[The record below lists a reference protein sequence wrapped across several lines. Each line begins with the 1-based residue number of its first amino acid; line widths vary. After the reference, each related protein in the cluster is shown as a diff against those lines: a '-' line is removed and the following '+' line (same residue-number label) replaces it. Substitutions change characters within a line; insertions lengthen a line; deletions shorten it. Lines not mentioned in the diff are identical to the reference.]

1 MKKTPPH
8 RVWKSTPAIRRLVC
22 VSLFITI
29 CSAQAQ
35 STWNTTTGTWSNGAN
50 WLPAIAPI
58 SDASTSLIF
67 SGSTSYTTTND
78 IGDFTLSQIRFNHS
92 SGTIVLDGLPT
103 TNALIFSN
111 SSLGAQPSIQ
121 LTGPGSATIATPVT
135 WNANTIVTHSGSG
148 TLLLNGTQNYANGT
162 KQTYL
167 NNGTG
172 IFTLAD
178 GITYAS
184 AGANTGLVLNV
195 INNNPT
201 ANSFNVGDLGGLTNV
216 TLRVG
221 GTGVVRFAGSS
232 AGDLFSGSGNLQ
244 VLSGATFDLNG
255 NGEGMGAIFG
265 EGTIRLSS
273 GAGVSMAAGGHYVF
287 SGKLTANGTV
297 GVAGTTHVL
306 ELSGSTSDYTGA
318 TSVTA
323 GRLIISANAPSG
335 SAGALGNA
343 TSEVLVGNVSS
354 TANSTLLIGAAGVT
368 VGRNIRLQTGNSG
381 VATIGA
387 LNASGTSI
395 FSGNVTLGTNSAA
408 AKPLTIFSTAGGT
421 LAFNGNLLRATSAT
435 GITDALTLNGGGTV
449 IFRGTNTYTGSTTV
463 NGGTL
468 LLDHS
473 ANNGDKISATAPLT
487 LAGGSL
493 SLAGNS
499 AAPTAVAVSEL
510 ILGNSALPTG
520 GGGRIL
526 VTSGLD
532 QNATLTV
539 NGITRYS
546 GATMDFSTVNTG
558 TGIASIVTSTP
569 NTSTGIL
576 GAFATSNRSDWASND
591 GSGIIIPLAAGS
603 YGTTFASGAHTSLSA
618 NTAMPSGGATTH
630 TLRFTSATALTYNA
644 TPGTLTLESGGIL
657 MAAGAGNVTI
667 GTTSRRGAISTPGE
681 LIVHQHSTSGTLTIH
696 SPISSIGLTKT
707 GDGTIFLTGTST
719 YTGNT
724 VINGGTVTVTAGP
737 NLGAATADVLINGG
751 TLALPS
757 GTVGTLNSTNR
768 VITIG
773 PAGGTLHFTANQTF
787 EGSGLAGTGNLTLTG
802 TGTLGFGSSASSYNG
817 NIFIN
822 NGQIR
827 MNSPQLN
834 NVASITVASGASY
847 HIEDDG
853 VDTFSIAA
861 SGRLTLNGNGLGSN
875 GALRVTDQSPSI
887 PRLNPNTTFNREVV
901 LQTTSRIQVDNATV
915 GGNASRL
922 NLTANVSGD
931 GGLTKTG
938 NGVLFL
944 SARDNTYRG
953 PTAIQAGTLG
963 LNLGNDRLPTETT
976 VTLGTASTSGTL
988 LLNGYSQ
995 NLAGLSADVT
1005 GATNAVIGGSATTTS
1020 LLTLNLASGSQAY
1033 TGTLGGSGDLDIHAN
1048 NNLGFAKDGAGTFT
1062 LESASTYS
1070 GGTTVTAGTLVLGN
1084 AKALGGSGV
1093 AYATGTG
1100 GTTVLDGATLDL
1112 NGQSTIHEILTL
1124 NGNGVGGAGAMV
1136 NNSTTP
1142 AILGGGV
1149 ASLSVPSVTTTGW
1162 TAGATITLDAPGAGT
1177 SATATA
1183 LLGLTS
1189 ASFTVN
1195 SGGSGYGL
1203 APSITIDGNHAA
1215 SAYAMMGVTS
1225 ASYTVPAPTLG
1236 VTTSY
1241 SVAPSVTL
1249 QNGATGEAVLDGDG
1263 HVIAIN
1269 VLTPG
1274 TGFTSTP
1281 TATFSGGTVSFTGTN
1296 PTASGNS
1303 VNFTVS
1309 GLTLVNPGSG
1319 FTSTPAITVTG
1330 TSGSGADIA
1339 GNDGQF
1345 ALQGFSLTGNGS
1357 GYTTAPAVSIS
1368 GGSAAVTANLAS
1380 ITLATDTSIG
1390 GSGALTVQPVISG
1403 DHSLT
1408 KIGTGTT
1415 VLAGANLYNGATLIS
1430 AGNLQVG
1437 LAGVGTTGTGN
1448 LTLDGNGTVL
1458 SGTGNVTAPSTT
1470 VLNGTVKPGDNG
1482 GSSTGMLK
1490 TQTLTFTPA
1499 SAGTVAEF
1507 QITGS
1512 TGAADLAYDS
1522 LRITGDLT
1530 LGTGSRI
1537 VVNGTG
1543 YTPTAGDVFELLD
1556 WTGLLSAG
1564 TFNIGTNLRTG
1575 ANGDLNEGDLDLPDI
1590 SGTGY
1595 WDVFFGSGTL
1605 TLTVIVPEPSRA
1617 LILALGLASLLFRRR
1632 RASVA

>member
-1 MKKTPPH
+1 MKKTPSQ
-8 RVWKSTPAIRRLVC
+8 RAWKSTPAIRHLLC
-22 VSLFITI
+22 LSLLISI
-29 CSAQAQ
+29 SSIEAQ
-35 STWNTTTGTWSNGAN
+35 STWNTTTGTWSTGAN
-50 WLPAIAPI
+50 WLPVSTPI
-58 SDASTSLIF
+58 SDASTSLLF
-67 SGSTSYTTTND
+67 GGSTSYTSTND

-92 SGTIVLDGLPT
+92 SGTIVLGGLPS
-103 TNALIFSN
+103 TNALLFSN

-121 LTGPGSATIATPVT
+121 LSGPGSATISAPVT

-148 TLLLNGTQNYANGT
+148 TFLLNGTQNYANGT
-162 KQTYL
+162 KQTYI
-167 NNGTG
+167 NSGTG

-178 GITYAS
+178 GITYAA
-184 AGANTGLVLNV
+184 AGSNNGLVLNV
-195 INNNPT
+195 INNNPA
-201 ANSFNVGDLGGLTNV
+201 ANSFNVGDLGGLANV

-221 GTGVVRFAGSS
+221 GTGVVRFAGS
-232 AGDLFSGSGNLQ
+232 AGDLFSSSGSLQ

-343 TSEVLVGNVSS
+343 TSEVLVGNASG
-354 TANSTLLIGAAGVT
+354 TADSTLLFGAAGVT

-387 LNASGTSI
+387 LNASGTST

-421 LAFNGNLLRATSAT
+421 LAFDGNLLRAASAT
-435 GITDALTLNGGGTV
+435 GVTDALTLNGGGTV
-449 IFRGTNTYTGSTTV
+449 IFRGSNSYTGTTRI

-473 ANNGDKISATAPLT
+473 ANNDGKISTAALT

-539 NGITRYS
+539 NGITRHS
-546 GATMDFSTVNTG
+546 GATMDFNAMGSG
-558 TGIASIVTSTP
+558 TGIASILTTAP
-569 NTSTGIL
+569 NSANGIL
-576 GAFATSNRSDWASND
+576 GAFATWSQSDWARND
-591 GSGIIIPLAAGS
+591 GTGLMVPLAAGS
-603 YGTTFASGAHTSLSA
+603 YGTAFAVGAHTSLSA
-618 NTAMPSGGATTH
+618 NTALPSGGATTN

-644 TPGTLTLESGGIL
+644 TPGTLVLESGGIL
-657 MAAGAGNVTI
+657 MAPGAGNVTI
-667 GTTSRRGAISTPGE
+667 GATTRRGAISTSAD

-696 SPISSIGLTKT
+696 SPISSTALTKT
-707 GDGTIFLTGTST
+707 GDGTLFLTGTNT

-724 VINGGTVTVTAGP
+724 VINGGTVSVTASA
-737 NLGAATADVLINGG
+737 NLGAATADVIINGG

-757 GTVGTLNSTNR
+757 GTVGTLNSANR

-773 PAGGTLHFTANQTF
+773 PAGGTLHFTASQNF
-787 EGSGLAGTGNLTLTG
+787 EGTGLAGTGNLILTG
-802 TGTLGFGSSASSYNG
+802 TGTLGFGSTASTYNG
-817 NIFIN
+817 SIFIN

-853 VDTFSIAA
+853 TDTFSIAA
-861 SGRLTLNGNGLGSN
+861 SGRLILNGNGFGNN
-875 GALRVTDQSPSI
+875 GALRLSDQSPTI
-887 PRLNPNTTFNREVV
+887 PRLNPTTTFNREVM
-901 LQTTSRIQVDNATV
+901 LQTTSRIQVDNAAV

-922 NLTANVSGD
+922 NLTANVTGD

-944 SARDNTYRG
+944 SSRDNTYRG
-953 PTAIQAGTLG
+953 ATAIEAGTLG

-995 NLAGLSADVT
+995 NLEGLTASAT
-1005 GATNAVIGGSATTTS
+1005 GATNAVIGGNTTSSS
-1020 LLTLNLASGSQAY
+1020 LLTVNLTSGSQ
-1033 TGTLGGSGDLDIHAN
+1033 TFSGKFGGSGVFDNHAN
-1048 NNLGFAKDGAGTFT
+1048 NNLGFTKDGAGTYT

-1084 AKALGGSGV
+1084 AKALGGNGI

-1100 GTTVLDGATLDL
+1100 GTTVADGATLDL
-1112 NGQSTIHEILTL
+1112 NGQSTIHEILIL
-1124 NGNGVGGAGAMV
+1124 NGHGFGGAGALV

-1162 TAGATITLDAPGAGT
+1162 SAGAAITLDAPVAGT

-1183 LLGLTS
+1183 VLGLTP
-1189 ASFTVN
+1189 ASFTIN

-1203 APSITIDGNHAA
+1203 VPSVTIGGSHGA

-1225 ASYTVPAPTLG
+1225 ASYTVPAATLG

-1241 SVAPSVTL
+1241 SVAPNVTL

-1274 TGFTSTP
+1274 TGFTGTP
-1281 TATFSGGTVSFTGTN
+1281 TVTFSGGTVAFAGTN
-1296 PTASGNS
+1296 PTASGNN
-1303 VNFTVS
+1303 VNYTITGV
-1309 GLTLVNPGSG
+1309 TLINPGSG
-1319 FTSTPAITVTG
+1319 FASTPVITVTG
-1330 TSGSGADIA
+1330 STGSGADVA

-1345 ALQGFSLTGNGS
+1345 ALQGFSLTDNGS
-1357 GYTTAPAVSIS
+1357 GYTTAPAVSVS
-1368 GGSAAVTANLAS
+1368 GGTAAVTANLAS
-1380 ITLATDTSIG
+1380 IALASDTSIG

-1415 VLAGANLYNGATLIS
+1415 VLAGANLYTGATLIS

-1482 GSSTGMLK
+1482 GSSTGTLK

-1499 SAGTVAEF
+1499 STGTVAEF

-1512 TGAADLAYDS
+1512 TGGADLAYDS

-1543 YTPTAGDVFELLD
+1543 YTPTAGDVFELFD

-1575 ANGDLNEGDLDLPDI
+1575 ADGAMNEGDLDLPDI
-1590 SGTGY
+1590 SSTGY
-1595 WDVFFGSGTL
+1595 WDILFGSGTL
-1605 TLTVIVPEPSRA
+1605 TLTVIVPEPSRT
-1617 LILALGLASLLFRRR
+1617 LFLALGLVSLLFRRR
-1632 RASVA
+1632 RALVA